1 MPPQSVPTAPTAA
14 FPLIEIAGN
23 ARNRGRQY
31 GKLAIERV
39 HRSID
44 IYKVGFLE
52 SGVDWPKARAVA
64 RAFLSRI
71 ESYSTE
77 VIEEMRGIAEG
88 ADVPVEDIVAINA
101 RTELLY
107 GRHGDKV
114 PAAEEDQDDDGCTGA
129 IALPETTANGHLI
142 HGQNWDWRDECAD
155 SAVVLNIAPD
165 KGPRILCFVEAG
177 MMARAGMNSAG
188 VALTGNFLEC
198 ERDARREGIPVP
210 IIRRQVLMAD
220 DLASAVNVVMQA
232 PRAFSN
238 NLMLSQ
244 SGGEAVDLEA
254 TPDEVFWMTPENGL
268 LAHANHFVTA
278 AARAKVRD
286 TGLVRNGDSIY
297 RDRRVRA
304 YLERARGQITTD
316 TFKEAFQDRYGS
328 PRAVCRTATRGPGG
342 RVSSTVATL
351 IMDTTAGMLW
361 VAPRPYGPYEF
372 TEYRLS

>member
-1 MPPQSVPTAPTAA
+1 MPPTSEPTTA
-14 FPLIEIAGN
+14 FPLVEIAGN
-23 ARNRGRQY
+23 ARTRGRQY
-31 GKLAIERV
+31 GKLAMERV

-44 IYKVGFLE
+44 IYKAGFLE

-64 RAFLSRI
+64 RAFLPRI

-77 VIEEMRGIAEG
+77 AIEEMRGIAEG
-88 ADVPVEDIVAINA
+88 ADAPVEDIVAINA

-107 GRHGDKV
+107 GRHGDKI
-114 PAAEEDQDDDGCTGA
+114 PAGEEDKDDDGCTGA

-155 SAVVLNIAPD
+155 SAVVLHITPD

-177 MMARAGMNSAG
+177 MLARAGMNSAG

-210 IIRRQVLMAD
+210 IIRRQVLMAE

-278 AARAKVRD
+278 AAHAKVRD

-297 RDRRVRA
+297 RDRRVRG
-304 YLERARGQITTD
+304 YLERARGRITVE

-351 IMDTTAGMLW
+351 IMDTTAGILW
-361 VAPRPYGPYEF
+361 VAPRPYGPYRF
-372 TEYRLS
+372 TEYRLG